1 MSPFCSFSLYATL
14 VNFVFSTGLAP
25 VKYEVI
31 VITGDVKGAGT
42 NANVSITLYG
52 QTGDSGKRELTQK
65 FRDLFERK
73 QTDKFE
79 IEVLDLGKNYPT
91 TSSCIIND
99 NLFN

>member
-1 MSPFCSFSLYATL
+1 MCEYGRPNACDSSDNLLEMSLMYSP
-14 VNFVFSTGLAP
+14 GLAP

-42 NANVSITLYG
+42 NANVFLTLYG
-52 QTGDSGKRELTQK
+52 TTGDSGKRELKQK

-79 IEVLDLGKNYPT
+79 IEALDLGT
-91 TSSCIIND
+91 E
-99 NLFN
+99 L